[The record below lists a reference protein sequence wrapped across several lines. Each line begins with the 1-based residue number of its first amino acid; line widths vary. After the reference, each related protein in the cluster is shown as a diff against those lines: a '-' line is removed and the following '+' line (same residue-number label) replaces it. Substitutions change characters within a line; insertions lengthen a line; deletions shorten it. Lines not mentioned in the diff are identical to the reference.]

1 MSVIRTFIAVETSE
15 ETRSRAASLCDRL
28 RTSGMRVTWTRPEN
42 MHLTLKFLGDT
53 EEALLANVKET
64 VANVAASLGPFSVR
78 FRGAGAFPDARRPQ
92 TLWIGVSDGQDSLV
106 ELATRIDDALHA
118 LGIPREK
125 RRFTPHL
132 TIGRV
137 RSGSAA
143 EQKSLGDMIRK
154 HAEFDA
160 ATAEIRQVL
169 VMASQLSPA
178 GATYEVQSTAPLHGV

>member
-1 MSVIRTFIAVETSE
+1 
-15 ETRSRAASLCDRL
+15 
-28 RTSGMRVTWTRPEN
+28 

-53 EEALLANVKET
+53 EETLLAQVKES
-64 VANVAASLGPFSVR
+64 VATAAASISQFSLR

-92 TLWIGVSDGQDSLV
+92 TLWIGLSEGQDSLG
-106 ELATRIDDALHA
+106 ELAIRIDDALRA

-125 RRFTPHL
+125 REFTPHL

-143 EQKSLGDMIRK
+143 EKKSLSDLIRK

-160 ATAEIRQVL
+160 ATAVIRQVL
-169 VMASQLSPA
+169 VMASYLSPA
-178 GATYEVQSTAPLHGV
+178 GPTYEVQSAAPLRT

>member
-15 ETRSRAASLCDRL
+15 ETRSRASSLCNSL
-28 RTSGMRVTWTRPEN
+28 RTSGARITWTRPEN

-53 EEALLANVKET
+53 EEELLAHVKES
-64 VANVAASLGPFSVR
+64 VAAAAARIAPFSVR

-92 TLWIGVSDGQDSLV
+92 TLWIGVSEGQDSIGQ
-106 ELATRIDDALHA
+106 LAMRIDDALHA

-125 RRFTPHL
+125 REFTPHL

-137 RSGSAA
+137 RSGSTA
-143 EQKSLGDMIRK
+143 EKKSLSDLIRK

-160 ATAEIRQVL
+160 ATTEIRQVL
-169 VMASQLSPA
+169 VMASYLSPA
-178 GATYEVQSTAPLHGV
+178 GPTYEVQSTAPLRN